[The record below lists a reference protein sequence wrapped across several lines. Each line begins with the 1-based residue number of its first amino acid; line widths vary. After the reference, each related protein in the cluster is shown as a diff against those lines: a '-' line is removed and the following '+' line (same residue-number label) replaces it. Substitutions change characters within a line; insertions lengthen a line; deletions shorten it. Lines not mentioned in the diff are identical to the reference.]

1 MADDEARG
9 AEGAA
14 GDARDEPAAP
24 AEEDLP
30 TTRTFPWTERWV
42 VPALKL
48 GDVKAWPA
56 ERLEHDF
63 DVGGLKFS
71 LWLYPQ
77 GIQNEQDLVSLY
89 LYLKTHCRSIDVIF
103 CFTLLKREGATESLI
118 CRRQLDKRTL
128 TPQHSSWGLHPMATH
143 EKLSKDN
150 GELVVEC
157 QMIIDNMLDDDY
169 AALPRSMRNVDDIL
183 VGYRELLESED
194 GADVTFTFNG
204 EKVVAAHRN
213 ILSVRSPVLRAML
226 TGPFREGGEATV
238 DIGDTDPAAFLSV
251 VRFLYCGDLQPH
263 TFHSSAERAQHL
275 LVAADKYDVTSLKE
289 ETAVRL
295 AECVSAESVADSL
308 TLAHQHDCK
317 YLKEVCSDYV
327 IHNAS
332 EVVGTDG
339 WKNLLRAAPEITSE
353 LLVALS
359 AELASARRESA
370 RTGV

>member
-1 MADDEARG
+1 MH
-9 AEGAA
+9 
-14 GDARDEPAAP
+14 
-24 AEEDLP
+24 L
-30 TTRTFPWTERWV
+30 
-42 VPALKL
+42 
-48 GDVKAWPA
+48 
-56 ERLEHDF
+56 
-63 DVGGLKFS
+63 
-71 LWLYPQ
+71 
-77 GIQNEQDLVSLY
+77 
-89 LYLKTHCRSIDVIF
+89 
-103 CFTLLKREGATESLI
+103 
-118 CRRQLDKRTL
+118 
-128 TPQHSSWGLHPMATH
+128 
-143 EKLSKDN
+143 
-150 GELVVEC
+150 
-157 QMIIDNMLDDDY
+157 
-169 AALPRSMRNVDDIL
+169 
-183 VGYRELLESED
+183 
-194 GADVTFTFNG
+194 
-204 EKVVAAHRN
+204 
-213 ILSVRSPVLRAML
+213 
-226 TGPFREGGEATV
+226 
-238 DIGDTDPAAFLSV
+238 
-251 VRFLYCGDLQPH
+251 H